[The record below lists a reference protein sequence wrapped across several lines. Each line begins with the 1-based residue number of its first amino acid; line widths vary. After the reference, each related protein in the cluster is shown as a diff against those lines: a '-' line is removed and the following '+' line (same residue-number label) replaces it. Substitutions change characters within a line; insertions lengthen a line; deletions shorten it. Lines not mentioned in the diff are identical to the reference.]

1 MVLISNRQDMIRNYL
16 FEKGQTPVQ
25 TLADVLGAS
34 LATVRRD
41 LAEMEQAGS
50 IERLHGSARIA
61 SGAKG
66 EVAFDARESA
76 NLLAKRAIASEAAK
90 NIVAGSTIFLDAGTT
105 VLQLARRIK
114 LLGMPLTV
122 FTNGVIVAQE
132 LAHIPEIS
140 VCLLG
145 GRIRPENMSI
155 VGPLAERMI
164 DDLWF
169 DQLFL
174 GASAVADDGWLS
186 SYDADEARLNACMIN
201 RAQSAY
207 ILADGDKFGSRATYN
222 VFCLSDAVK
231 LITDRQPNQA
241 FGAFAQEVGLDIIY
255 AG

>member
-1 MVLISNRQDMIRNYL
+1 MISNRQDMIRNYL

-61 SGAKG
+61 SGAQD

-90 NIVAGSTIFLDAGTT
+90 NIIAGSTIFLDAGTT
-105 VLQLARRIK
+105 VLQLAKRIK

-122 FTNGVIVAQE
+122 FTNGVVVAQE
-132 LAHIPEIS
+132 LAYIPEIS
-140 VCLLG
+140 VNLLG

-174 GASAVADDGWLS
+174 GASAIADDGWLS
-186 SYDADEARLNACMIN
+186 SYDADEARLNACMTK
-201 RAQSAY
+201 RAQSVY
-207 ILADGDKFGSRATYN
+207 ILADGDKFSSRATYN
-222 VFCLSDAVK
+222 VFCLSNAMK
-231 LITDRQPNQA
+231 LITDVAPNQA
-241 FGAFAQEVGLDIIY
+241 FGSFAQKADLDIIY
-255 AG
+255 AE

>member
-1 MVLISNRQDMIRNYL
+1 MINNRQEMIRNYL

-25 TLADVLGAS
+25 ALADMLGAS

-41 LAEMEQAGS
+41 LVEMEQAGV

-66 EVAFDARESA
+66 EVGFGARESA
-76 NLLAKRAIASEAAK
+76 NLLAKRAIASAAAET
-90 NIVAGSTIFLDAGTT
+90 IVAGSTIFLDAGTT

-114 LLGMPLTV
+114 LMGMPLTV
-122 FTNGVIVAQE
+122 FTNGLTVAQE
-132 LAHIPEIS
+132 LAHIPGIS

-155 VGPLAERMI
+155 VGPLAEQMMEK
-164 DDLWF
+164 LWF

-174 GASAVADDGWLS
+174 GASAIADDGWLS
-186 SYDADEARLNACMIN
+186 SYDADEARLNGCMVS
-201 RAQSAY
+201 RAQHTY

-222 VFCLSDAVK
+222 VFRLSSAVK
-231 LITDRQPNQA
+231 LITDRG
-241 FGAFAQEVGLDIIY
+241 FDGEFSAFAQEADLRIIY
-255 AG
+255 AE